1 MNTTKLLTETEV
13 NIRRYLPREV
23 NYYYFLYTHAQLS
36 NESIKNQFLQ
46 ILKKVNKAIIKR
58 TILKEPS

>member
-46 ILKKVNKAIIKR
+46 ILKKLIKLLLR
-58 TILKEPS
+58 ELS

>member
-46 ILKKVNKAIIKR
+46 ILKKLIKLLLKENYLKR
-58 TILKEPS
+58 T